1 MNTPAEGAQVPGTG
15 ITFTG
20 TGQAG
25 SKVVLGGTTSRL
37 GEATVNSEGE
47 WSITISRTLT
57 PQVYVLYTKQ
67 ITKGNLIGDAVVT
80 TINVTQ

>member
-57 PQVYVLYTKQ
+57 PQVYVLSAKQ